1 MKRIRELSI
10 VLVSLFVL
18 SANCYSQATED
29 LPAPDFL
36 SIEKS
41 LLPMFH
47 ERYYT
52 SANFP
57 FNRINPDVKEYLHFY
72 LEKDNSIGLF
82 SARAISLLGY
92 IGNKEDILFVD
103 NFLQELLTSLSR
115 DRWLDDNIALGAGRF
130 SGMMIKRKIEG
141 AESFFKK
148 YATALAW
155 APPGEDN
162 PQIIS
167 NARYAHSVF
176 MIKAYDFSKE
186 GYVLQS
192 LQVKSTTGTPYRHE
206 REVANLVKRKTDLYT
221 QNMKPVKVSGEKLQE
236 SLNRNLGEVEGI
248 EAVMNKQTVA
258 QWRKLSLEKRKLSR
272 QKPKKK
278 SSLGLFEN
286 IALTGTVEGEYLKAV
301 GGEAARA
308 YVQVSEKL
316 LNNEAKSLPIK
327 KEILRDIRNAG
338 RKKHNSFHV
347 KINVAAAVADFVYV
361 NEDVV
366 EDKVESNGTSTEP
379 AVIKEK
385 ETSAVT
391 FDIQDTADIYK
402 KHVPDAGDDPLVSP
416 TTGNVKIH
424 MKRHKNK
431 WYWDPEP
438 EEPDVVMK
446 DGKLNL
452 SPALKSNESDVAV
465 AGIVE
470 DEDLVAIVSEA
481 IAAFKQ
487 LSRMILDG
495 DYDPLTIPILDNY
508 KLIPLKKREKSKDR
522 MIEFLNLEKRVLE
535 DINAV
540 NLNRYRDFHV
550 ELDIEAALSNFTP
563 VINGVHENKIV
574 SDKTV
579 EVNGYETATVTF
591 MIQNAGQMYK
601 KHASKK
607 ATQRDIDKAGNMQV
621 YMKRINGKWYW
632 NPFGW

>member
-1 MKRIRELSI
+1 MNCIRKLTVVLIAFLI
-10 VLVSLFVL
+10 VT
-18 SANCYSQATED
+18 ANCYSQAEGD
-29 LPAPDFL
+29 LVVPDYL

-52 SANFP
+52 SDNFP
-57 FNRINPDVKEYLHFY
+57 FNRINPDIKEYLHFY
-72 LEKDNSIGLF
+72 LEKDNSISTF

-92 IGNKEDILFVD
+92 IGNKDDILFVD

-115 DRWLDDNIALGAGRF
+115 ERLLDTNISLNAGSF

-148 YATALAW
+148 YAKASAW

-162 PQIIS
+162 PQILRD
-167 NARYAHSVF
+167 ARYAYSVF
-176 MIKAYDFSKE
+176 IIKAYDFSKE

-192 LQVKSTTGTPYRHE
+192 LQTKSTTGVPYRHE
-206 REVANLVKRKTDLYT
+206 REVVNLVKRKTDLYT
-221 QNMKPVKVSGEKLQE
+221 QNMKPVKIPADKLHE
-236 SLNRNLGEVEGI
+236 NLNKTLREIGGL
-248 EAVMNKQTVA
+248 EAIMNKQTSL
-258 QWRKLSLEKRKLSR
+258 QWRKLQAEKQSKR
-272 QKPKKK
+272 KPKKK
-278 SSLGLFEN
+278 STLDSFEN
-286 IALTGTVEGEYLKAV
+286 IALAETVEGEYLKIV
-301 GGEAARA
+301 GGEAVEA
-308 YVQVSEKL
+308 YVQVSGKL
-316 LNNEAKSLPIK
+316 LNNEARSLPVK
-327 KEILRDIRNAG
+327 KEILQDIRNAG
-338 RKKHNSFHV
+338 LKKYNGFQV
-347 KINVAAAVADFVYV
+347 KINVAAAVADFVSAS
-361 NEDVV
+361 EDVV
-366 EDKVESNGTSTEP
+366 EDEVESNGTSTEP
-379 AVIKEK
+379 VVTKEK
-385 ETSAVT
+385 ETSTVT

-402 KHVPDAGDDPLVSP
+402 KHIPDTGDDPLVSP
-416 TTGNVKIH
+416 TTGNVKVH

-508 KLIPLKKREKSKDR
+508 KLIPLKKRERSKDK
-522 MIEFLNLEKRVLE
+522 MIEFLNLERRVLE
-535 DINAV
+535 DINVAK
-540 NLNRYRDFHV
+540 LNKYRDFHV
-550 ELDIEAALSNFTP
+550 EVDIEALLSNFTP
-563 VINGVHENKIV
+563 VVNGAHENKLV
-574 SDKTV
+574 SDKAV

-591 MIQNAGQMYK
+591 LIQNAGQMYK